1 MTPLR
6 SAGILMSD
14 FAEELDA
21 VTLSYSL
28 LCIFAEVCNI
38 CMYRLTLFFPRL
50 GTGPGT
56 FEGLSVGV
64 RKYRHTLFQ
73 VKMRCDLQ

>member
-1 MTPLR
+1 
-6 SAGILMSD
+6 MSD
-14 FAEELDA
+14 FVEELEA
-21 VTLSYSL
+21 ITLGYSL
-28 LCIFAEVCNI
+28 LCIFAKACDI
-38 CMYRLTLFFPRL
+38 CMYRLTLFFHRL

-56 FEGLSVGV
+56 FLEGLSVGV